1 MESLKIMETKE
12 FPGNLKMLKGTKGTE
27 GMQGTKGAKETK
39 MVLSNFSKNAP
50 HFNLKDDF
58 ALAPNEK
65 FPVGTHFYCMLL
77 SKGSQ
82 SILAFFVN

>member
-1 MESLKIMETKE
+1 MYHICTISGHISVLFINKSLPTQ
-12 FPGNLKMLKGTKGTE
+12 TE
-27 GMQGTKGAKETK
+27 GMQGTKEAKETK